1 MDKLLESYDAL
12 LTEKDRLL
20 DVRIKL
26 MDEALLESTNQLKTY
41 ERQIDWLEDA
51 LTCEEET
58 VAELD
63 AVLLSSEETVAK
75 LQAKLEEANRVAE
88 EAIAR
93 AMNASKQWKKEK
105 DRRKK
110 AERKLQEIQSILT
123 PQEEPVQEPLEP
135 QVEPE
140 PVQEPQVEPHSPTA
154 NEVLAVYQNFLG
166 RVNVQPF
173 WTIQLLRNHA
183 THLGIETYGKGK
195 ERLLSEIRQAIRDNV
210 QLQDPLILIGHFEQR
225 LEETQ
230 CAFVDKSSL
239 HIHCQYYSI
248 DTTGKKKDELA
259 RMLYQRL

>member
-1 MDKLLESYDAL
+1 MDQLLESYNAL
-12 LTEKDRLL
+12 LTEKAVLL
-20 DVRIKL
+20 EERVKL
-26 MDEALLESTNQLKTY
+26 ADEALLESTKHIKTL
-41 ERQIDWLEDA
+41 EQQVDWLEDA
-51 LTCEEET
+51 LTSEEET
-58 VAELD
+58 VAKLD
-63 AVLLSSEETVAK
+63 AALLSSEETVAK
-75 LQAKLEEANRVAE
+75 LQAKLEESNRVAE

-123 PQEEPVQEPLEP
+123 PQEEPVQEP

-140 PVQEPQVEPHSPTA
+140 QVQEEVEPHSPTA

-183 THLGIETYGKGK
+183 THLGIETDGKGK

-225 LEETQ
+225 LNETQ